1 MEILLIGILV
11 FLFFLSL
18 SFTWSF
24 RKNDFTKLMR
34 QEAKRCLNNYEDDG
48 TYSSKG
54 RVYTKGFAVIE
65 KNGEKKFIKQAKL
78 CDMGLLE

>member
-1 MEILLIGILV
+1 MMTLVIGILI
-11 FLFFLSL
+11 FLFFITL

-34 QEAKRCLNNYEDDG
+34 QEAKRCLNNYEDNNKF
-48 TYSSKG
+48 SHEG
-54 RVYTKGFAVIE
+54 RVYTKGFAIV
-65 KNGEKKFIKQAKL
+65 KKDGESKFIKQAKI